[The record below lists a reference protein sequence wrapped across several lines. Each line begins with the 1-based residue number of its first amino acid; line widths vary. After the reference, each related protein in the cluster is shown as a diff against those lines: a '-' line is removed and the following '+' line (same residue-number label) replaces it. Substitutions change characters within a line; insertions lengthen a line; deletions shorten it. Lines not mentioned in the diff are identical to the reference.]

1 MVTTK
6 RLGRGLSALIPD
18 LSADRDNN
26 NVDAGHAREGSI
38 HEVEIS
44 RVVANPFQPRTDFD
58 PQALAELKQSISE
71 NGLVTPITVRPHNNG
86 YQLIAGER
94 RFRAVQELGYERIPA
109 YILEIHDDRRML
121 EMALIENVQR
131 ENLNPV
137 EEARGYQRLIDECSL
152 TQETVAQKVG
162 KDRVT
167 IANSLRLLKLPDSI
181 QESLRKSELTA
192 GHARA
197 LLGLPERSQQI
208 DLWKTILKNGWSV
221 RQVEKF
227 VQRAA
232 KPKSGAK
239 KKSSPTAPYA
249 IREAEDKLRRI
260 FGTQVRIHLQ
270 GKGGKIELEFYSEN
284 DLERLLELM
293 QKI

>member
-1 MVTTK
+1 
-6 RLGRGLSALIPD
+6 
-18 LSADRDNN
+18 
-26 NVDAGHAREGSI
+26 
-38 HEVEIS
+38 
-44 RVVANPFQPRTDFD
+44 
-58 PQALAELKQSISE
+58 
-71 NGLVTPITVRPHNNG
+71 
-86 YQLIAGER
+86 
-94 RFRAVQELGYERIPA
+94 VQELGYERIPA
-109 YILEIHDDRRML
+109 YVLEVRDDRQML

-131 ENLNPV
+131 ENLNPI
-137 EEARGYQRLIDECSL
+137 EEAFGYQRLIDECNL

-181 QESLRKSELTA
+181 QESLRKGELTA

-197 LLGLPERSQQI
+197 LLGLPERSQQV
-208 DLWKTILKNGWSV
+208 DLWKTILKNGLSV

-227 VQRAA
+227 VQRSA
-232 KPKSGAK
+232 KPKSSAK
-239 KKSSPTAPYA
+239 KKASPALPYA

-260 FGTQVRIHLQ
+260 FGTQVRIHLED
-270 GKGGKIELEFYSEN
+270 KGSRRAQSSRGKIELEFYSEN

>member
-1 MVTTK
+1 
-6 RLGRGLSALIPD
+6 LGRGLSALIPD
-18 LSADRDNN
+18 LSAEGDNN
-26 NVDAGHAREGSI
+26 STAKDGYVREGSI

-44 RVVANPFQPRTDFD
+44 RIAANPFQPRTDFA

-71 NGLVTPITVRPHNNG
+71 NGLVTPITIRPHNNG

-94 RFRAVQELGYERIPA
+94 RLRAVQELGYERIPA
-109 YILEIHDDRRML
+109 YVLEVRDDRQML

-131 ENLNPV
+131 ENLNPI
-137 EEARGYQRLIDECSL
+137 EEALGYQRLIDECNL
-152 TQETVAQKVG
+152 TQETAAQKVG

-167 IANSLRLLKLPDSI
+167 IANALRLLKLPDSI
-181 QESLRKSELTA
+181 QESLRKGELSA

-197 LLGLPERSQQI
+197 LLGFPERSQQI
-208 DLWKTILKNGWSV
+208 DLWKTILKNGLSV
-221 RQVEKF
+221 RQVEKL
-227 VQRAA
+227 VQHST
-232 KPKSGAK
+232 KPKNKTK
-239 KKSSPTAPYA
+239 KKISPTAPYA

-260 FGTQVRIHLQ
+260 FGTQVHIHLQ
-270 GKGGKIELEFYSEN
+270 GKGGKIELEFYSDN